1 MPVKSRS
8 ATNAELAVLSLLAEQ
23 PMHGYQIEQTI
34 EARGMRAW
42 TEIGFSSIYYIL
54 TKLRSRGYVQ
64 SRLEPAEGKGPSR
77 QIFSLTPAGRE
88 SFRHSA
94 LNALAEPTPTFSSFQ
109 LGLASLPML
118 GKDEILSALKRYQAF
133 LADKQAELLEK
144 TAAFG
149 ADLPW
154 HAAALFELD
163 LAQLHCELN
172 WLAGFMRTVEAHH
185 PENVPIKRHES

>member
-1 MPVKSRS
+1 MAVKSRA

-54 TKLRSRGYVQ
+54 AKLHSRGYVQ

-77 QIFSLTPAGRE
+77 QVFSLSPVGRKV
-88 SFRHSA
+88 FRQAA
-94 LNALAEPTPTFSSFQ
+94 LNALAEPTCTFSNFQ

-118 GKDEILSALKRYQAF
+118 GKDEVLSALKRYHAF
-133 LADKQAELLEK
+133 LVNKQAELLEK
-144 TAAFG
+144 TTAFG

-154 HAAALFELD
+154 HAAGLFELD
-163 LAQLHCELN
+163 IAQLQCELN
-172 WLAGFMRTVEAHH
+172 WLAGFMRTVEELHSK
-185 PENVPIKRHES
+185 NVLIKRRES